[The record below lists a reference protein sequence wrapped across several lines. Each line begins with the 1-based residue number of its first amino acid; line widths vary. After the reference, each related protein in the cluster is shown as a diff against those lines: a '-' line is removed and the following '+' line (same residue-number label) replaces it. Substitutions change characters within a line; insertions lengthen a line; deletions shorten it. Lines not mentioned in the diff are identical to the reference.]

1 MVELANT
8 FAYSCDELAAM
19 KLPGLP
25 SSRQGWDLLVKRDNW
40 PFVKIKSKGRGGIR
54 REYQPPADVLAL
66 IQRHKLAA
74 DFSQFRATLAPGVPL
89 ATAEN
94 AFVDDYNEGSN
105 TIRRVD
111 GLARITV
118 EMLREAR
125 RGDPLSVPEQPEF
138 AHQVR
143 SVEVIDDSHLKGRV
157 WLNANLL
164 ARCINAVAS
173 VLDARGGEY
182 SDQWRAAAVVEA
194 YNHISA
200 SIGTDDATIYEML
213 SNDDFK
219 AAATL
224 GILAL
229 SSKRDEELFI
239 IPMTAVYFKPEPR
252 SGHVFPARKK
262 G

>member
-1 MVELANT
+1 MSDNLGYYSISDLMRLA
-8 FAYSCDELAAM
+8 
-19 KLPGLP
+19 LPGYP
-25 SSRQGWDLLVKRDNW
+25 VTRQGWDTLVKREKW
-40 PFVKIKSKGRGGIR
+40 LSVEAKGMGGPGGIR

-66 IQRHKLAA
+66 IQRRKLAA
-74 DFSQFRATLAPGVPL
+74 DFSLYRTTIAAGEPL
-89 ATAEN
+89 GIAEN
-94 AFVDDYNEGSN
+94 AFVDDYNTGSN
-105 TIRRVD
+105 TVCRVD
-111 GLARITV
+111 GLTRITV

-138 AHQVR
+138 AHQERGVD
-143 SVEVIDDSHLKGRV
+143 EIDDRHLKGRV

-164 ARCINAVAS
+164 VRCHDAVAS

-182 SDQWRAAAVVEA
+182 SEQWRMAASVEA

-200 SIGTDDATIYEML
+200 SIGTDDATIHEML
-213 SNDDFK
+213 TDEDFK